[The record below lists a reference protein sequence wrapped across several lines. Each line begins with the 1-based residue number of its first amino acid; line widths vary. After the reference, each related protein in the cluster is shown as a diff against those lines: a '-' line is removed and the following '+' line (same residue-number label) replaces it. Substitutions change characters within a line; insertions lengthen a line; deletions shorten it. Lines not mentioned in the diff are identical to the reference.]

1 MIVND
6 LQNDLVPARCNA
18 LVMSGTHRARPT
30 DRGANNSQRVEQRM
44 LLGSSPSNWLA
55 RREHLARRTQI
66 KHGQQFHS
74 RHAEILQIRNLL
86 NQPGIRA
93 ALRGIDAG
101 IWTSSEAGD
110 VQFVNHG
117 AGVRPTQRLIAFP
130 NRSGLRR

>member
-1 MIVND
+1 
-6 LQNDLVPARCNA
+6 
-18 LVMSGTHRARPT
+18 
-30 DRGANNSQRVEQRM
+30 M

-117 AGVRPTQRLIAFP
+117 AHVREYGRRNGSSPFP
-130 NRSGLRR
+130 IVAAYVGNGGMSSDSGQKFTVPVAGMK